1 MTKQIQVLI
10 VDDLFDWRV
19 TLSQLLIDEGYATK
33 TAASVARALDLSDR
47 EHFDAALL
55 DMRLDETDEGNL
67 EGLDL
72 AAELKRR
79 FPGLPI
85 VIITGYGT
93 PDTMR
98 RALEPDA
105 TGRRLV
111 AEYLPK
117 TMIEDVVKVMDSVI
131 SRSLK
136 WQLPVFEP
144 SQECEIT
151 ISLEPGQRLLVRGRG
166 NIRFTYTSV
175 NPLSLDAPRFARWG
189 SERMMSTADRRFL
202 IKDVGRE
209 LYRLLFEQ
217 HSAVLNGYHRALGRT
232 QMNQYLHL
240 VFESTRDLAGLPLE
254 FIFSDEAGDYLTL
267 LHPMVRQIRGVV
279 TRREPISAEL
289 IRRLASS
296 GENLRVLLLVS
307 NTEPRIDLIDKIGEE
322 LVDLLSPLNWLDLT
336 HVRTEAATYSA
347 VQEMLRGCKHHIVHY
362 VGHGV
367 FHEGSP
373 EQSRLFFWEDSNRSG
388 NIKPMTGNELRWLLE
403 DSDTRLFHLTCC
415 EGTRTGSPVDLLDD
429 DYLGIADGII
439 QSGVPSVLGYRWSVP
454 AVSAKEMALAFYR
467 SMLQH
472 GSPELALLDARRE
485 LAMRNKDD
493 LTWASPILI
502 AQS

>member
-1 MTKQIQVLI
+1 VA
-10 VDDLFDWRV
+10 
-19 TLSQLLIDEGYATK
+19 LSGLLTEEGYDVHS
-33 TAASVARALDLSDR
+33 AASRIKALDA
-47 EHFDAALL
+47 FDAKRFDVAVL
-55 DMRLDETDEGNL
+55 DVRLDDSDEANQ
-67 EGLDL
+67 EGLIL
-72 AAELKRR
+72 MHEIKERR
-79 FPGLPI
+79 PSVA
-85 VIITGYGT
+85 VIILTGYAST
-93 PDTMR
+93 EMVR
-98 RALEPDA
+98 EALGPDA
-105 TGRRLV
+105 GENSPAFGFL
-111 AEYLPK
+111 EK
-117 TMIEDVVKVMDSVI
+117 TEID
-131 SRSLK
+131 
-136 WQLPVFEP
+136 QLPEYIKRVAQRQRLPTFEP

-151 ISLEPGQRLLVRGRG
+151 VSLEPGQRLLVRGRG
-166 NIRFTYTSV
+166 SIRFTYTSA
-175 NPLSLDAPRFARWG
+175 NPLSLDPARFARWG

-232 QMNQYLHL
+232 KINQYLHL

-296 GENLRVLLLVS
+296 GEKLRVLLLVS

-347 VQEMLRGCKHHIVHY
+347 VQRMLRGCKHHIVHY

-502 AQS
+502 VQS